1 MLKNPVTPDV
11 IIIILITISGAFC
24 FNIQVTL
31 LSKEVSKTRK
41 KSMINQR
48 VTLQDIAQLADVTK
62 MTVSRFLRTPEKVSP
77 ETRERITKVMEE
89 VGYPLEEARGTEPH
103 RLRPHAESR

>member
-1 MLKNPVTPDV
+1 M
-11 IIIILITISGAFC
+11 
-24 FNIQVTL
+24 
-31 LSKEVSKTRK
+31 R
-41 KSMINQR
+41 NQR

-89 VGYPLEEARGTEPH
+89 VGYPLEEARGPAKAP
-103 RLRPHAESR
+103 RIGILVPSFNNQIFSDLLLILIGGFFSCLIDGIDYLGWSACRR